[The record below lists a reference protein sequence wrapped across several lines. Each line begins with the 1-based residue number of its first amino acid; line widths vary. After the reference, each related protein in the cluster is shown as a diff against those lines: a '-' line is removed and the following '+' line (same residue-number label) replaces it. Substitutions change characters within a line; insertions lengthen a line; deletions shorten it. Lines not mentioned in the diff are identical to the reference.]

1 MKLNMENKFYRV
13 IVCGTNFGR
22 IYIEGI
28 TRKTT
33 KCKLVGILSKGSQQ
47 SRKCAES
54 NGVPLY
60 TNVSQISSSE
70 VDIVCV
76 AVKSSITGGKGTEIA
91 KECLKKG
98 INVIQEQPVHF
109 TDAKELYAIAIANK
123 CHYYINNFYSKL
135 PSGMAAIRYANKILH
150 LADPILVE
158 AECSIQVLYPLL
170 DIIGKMLGGI
180 TPCKVYKTGEKN
192 GILTILEGSI
202 NKIPL
207 ILKVENRMV
216 SQDSDNYALLF
227 HRIVVFTKSGQLVM
241 DNSIGA
247 VLWEPR
253 YFIPKKDNILELF
266 GDNEYSKQKVS
277 EVLNE
282 ECLQYTYQD
291 IYENIWPEGIANA
304 FDEFITIIKEK
315 CDRQFIQYQ
324 LNLCKL
330 WNDIGTCIGPT
341 HDIYPDKFPPICIKG
356 L

>member
-1 MKLNMENKFYRV
+1 M
-13 IVCGTNFGR
+13 
-22 IYIEGI
+22 
-28 TRKTT
+28 
-33 KCKLVGILSKGSQQ
+33 
-47 SRKCAES
+47 
-54 NGVPLY
+54 
-60 TNVSQISSSE
+60 
-70 VDIVCV
+70 
-76 AVKSSITGGKGTEIA
+76 
-91 KECLKKG
+91 
-98 INVIQEQPVHF
+98 
-109 TDAKELYAIAIANK
+109 
-123 CHYYINNFYSKL
+123 
-135 PSGMAAIRYANKILH
+135 
-150 LADPILVE
+150 ADPILVE

-202 NKIPL
+202 NEIPL

>member
-1 MKLNMENKFYRV
+1 M
-13 IVCGTNFGR
+13 
-22 IYIEGI
+22 
-28 TRKTT
+28 
-33 KCKLVGILSKGSQQ
+33 
-47 SRKCAES
+47 
-54 NGVPLY
+54 
-60 TNVSQISSSE
+60 
-70 VDIVCV
+70 
-76 AVKSSITGGKGTEIA
+76 
-91 KECLKKG
+91 
-98 INVIQEQPVHF
+98 
-109 TDAKELYAIAIANK
+109 
-123 CHYYINNFYSKL
+123 
-135 PSGMAAIRYANKILH
+135 
-150 LADPILVE
+150 
-158 AECSIQVLYPLL
+158 
-170 DIIGKMLGGI
+170 
-180 TPCKVYKTGEKN
+180 
-192 GILTILEGSI
+192 
-202 NKIPL
+202 
-207 ILKVENRMV
+207 KVENRMV